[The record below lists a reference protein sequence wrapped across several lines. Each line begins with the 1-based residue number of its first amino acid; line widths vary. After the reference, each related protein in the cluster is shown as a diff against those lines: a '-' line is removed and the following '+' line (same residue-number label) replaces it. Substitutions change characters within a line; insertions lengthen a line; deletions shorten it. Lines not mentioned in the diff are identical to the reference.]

1 MKIVVTGG
9 TGFLGSHLVSRL
21 REGYENVSVVSR
33 SLGYDISIP
42 RTLEEPFENADVVFH
57 LAALV
62 QSRPGAFTVVNVHGL
77 QNVLRLSAE
86 AGIRKL
92 ICVSSFTVFGPSH
105 GEPHEETSAE
115 TRKDFFHGYD
125 ASKYEAFQTA
135 RSWKEKLPL
144 NIVFP
149 TVIYGPGPLTEG
161 NIMAHLF
168 RRWLRLRL
176 APLPLGGSPSWNFV
190 FVGDVVDGL
199 MKILV
204 APAGEDYILGG
215 RDCSLRELAETL
227 RDVSGRS
234 IVPVGLSGFLFK
246 ASSYLEDWGARI
258 GKFTPLVLPST
269 AEFFMNDW
277 QFSSGKASRE
287 LGYEPRPLETGLKST
302 YEWMKEAKLV

>member
-9 TGFLGSHLVSRL
+9 TGFLGSQLVNRL
-21 REGYENVSVVSR
+21 REGYEDVVVVSR
-33 SLGYDISIP
+33 SLGFDITIP
-42 RTLEEPFENADVVFH
+42 RTLEEPFESADVVFH

-62 QSRPGAFTVVNVHGL
+62 QSRPGRFEDVNVRGL
-77 QNVLRLSAE
+77 RNILNLGVQ
-86 AGIRKL
+86 AGIQKL
-92 ICVSSFTVFGPSH
+92 ICVSSFTVFGPSD
-105 GEPHEETSAE
+105 GRPHEETSAG
-115 TRKDFFHGYD
+115 TREDFFHGYD
-125 ASKYEAFQTA
+125 ASKYEAFRMA
-135 RSWKEKLPL
+135 RSWKERLPL

-168 RRWLRLRL
+168 RRWLKLRL
-176 APLPLGGSPSWNFV
+176 APLPLGGSPRWNFV

-199 MKILV
+199 VSILE

-234 IVPVGLSGFLFK
+234 ITPVGLSGFLFR
-246 ASSYLEDWGARI
+246 ASSHLEDWAARI
-258 GKFTPLVLPST
+258 GRFPPLVLPST
-269 AEFFMNDW
+269 AGFFLNDW

-287 LGYEPRPLETGLKST
+287 LGYEPQPLEAGLKST
-302 YEWMKEAKLV
+302 YEWMKEIELV